1 MVELIESSLAR
12 EVGFQIGGTG
22 VPPVI
27 KETQSN
33 QAVTNNHGHGAGL
46 IGGIR
51 LQHTRQKEIKDNVSS
66 NNNNTS

>member
-1 MVELIESSLAR
+1 MVAR
-12 EVGFQIGGTG
+12 GRLPEIGGPG

-46 IGGIR
+46 IV